1 MKPAIE
7 GREQMKQKLSVFT
20 ERKVLRLAKRKAV
33 EEDRRQELFEENWWL
48 AQDNG

>member
-1 MKPAIE
+1 
-7 GREQMKQKLSVFT
+7 MKQKLSMFI
-20 ERKVLRLAKRKAV
+20 ERKILPLAKRKAL